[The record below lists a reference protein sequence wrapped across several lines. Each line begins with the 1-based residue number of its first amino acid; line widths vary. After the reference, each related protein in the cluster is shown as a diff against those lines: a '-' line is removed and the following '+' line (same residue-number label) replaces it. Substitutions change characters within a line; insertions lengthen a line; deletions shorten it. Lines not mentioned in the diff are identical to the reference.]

1 MEKVLTY
8 KSFKRDPFFDNVK
21 ILLMLLVVFG
31 HIVPPGQG
39 KICLAS
45 FEWVYSFHM
54 PLFVFISGYFTN
66 VENRDKVF
74 KGLLKLIETF
84 IIFTLIHTLFLLKD
98 GASII
103 KLLHI
108 PHWTHWYLLS
118 LIYWR
123 LFLYIL
129 PLSIRNN
136 YLKLL
141 FLSVALCLIMGWAPF
156 GTFLSFHRTF
166 SFLPFFMLG
175 YVAAQT
181 GTINRIKL
189 SPILAFV
196 ILAATFW
203 VYLEIPRI
211 STLLMQ
217 RDSYFR
223 YSMIY
228 GFPSLYFL
236 LFRFGWL
243 FFAGLMSLCFLSVV
257 PRKEYR
263 WTHFGQLALFIYM
276 YHSVILLCFRIIRKE
291 YGVPMSFPYCILYT
305 IIVFCIIYIMSKVK
319 FFHWLLN
326 PVTPIIYNRKK
337 RIE

>member
-84 IIFTLIHTLFLLKD
+84 IIFTIIHTLFLLRD

-103 KLLHI
+103 NLLHI

-141 FLSVALCLIMGWAPF
+141 FLSVALCFVMGWVPIGAAF
-156 GTFLSFHRTF
+156 SFHRTF
-166 SFLPFFMLG
+166 SFLPFFILG

-196 ILAATFW
+196 ILTAVFW
-203 VYLEIPRI
+203 VYFEIPRI
-211 STLLMQ
+211 STLLLQ
-217 RDSYFR
+217 HYGYFR
-223 YSMIY
+223 HSIIY
-228 GFPSLYFL
+228 GFPPLYFL
-236 LFRFGWL
+236 LFRIGWL
-243 FFAGLMSLCFLSVV
+243 FFAGLMSVCFLSVV

-263 WTHFGQLALFIYM
+263 WTHFGQLTLFIYM

-291 YGVPMSFPYCILYT
+291 YGVPMSFPYCVLYT

-326 PVTPIIYNRKK
+326 PVTPVIYNSKK
-337 RIE
+337 